1 MAIIF
6 DDTEYAVIRSLGDG
20 HCLIYSFESSWTH
33 QLNTLSP
40 QYNDILTKIENEV
53 TINWSLYEPFVG
65 SNANLQSSLQKYIVQ
80 KIYDQDF
87 GDVVSYVLANAFAIN
102 IIILD
107 ELQDG
112 TIDKVDVFPES
123 RSSDHC
129 FAISIAWQLLAL
141 N

>member
-33 QLNTLSP
+33 QFNTLSP

-80 KIYDQDF
+80 KI
-87 GDVVSYVLANAFAIN
+87 
-102 IIILD
+102 
-107 ELQDG
+107 
-112 TIDKVDVFPES
+112 
-123 RSSDHC
+123 
-129 FAISIAWQLLAL
+129 
-141 N
+141 